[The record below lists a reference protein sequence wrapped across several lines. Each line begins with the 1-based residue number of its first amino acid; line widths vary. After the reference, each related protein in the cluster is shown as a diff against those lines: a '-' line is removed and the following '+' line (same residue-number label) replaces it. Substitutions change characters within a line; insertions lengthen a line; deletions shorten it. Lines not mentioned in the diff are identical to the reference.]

1 MRGLSIIKALTQKAS
16 ISNIVLCGILSK
28 MTKKGKN
35 IFCAVDLGLQTAI
48 SIIENMLKI
57 YAV

>member
-1 MRGLSIIKALTQKAS
+1 MRGLSIIKAPTQNAL

-28 MTKKGKN
+28 MTKKGEN
-35 IFCAVDLGLQTAI
+35 IYCAVDLGLQTAI